1 MKKNI
6 LVFGY
11 GDLAQRLR
19 LIVNKD
25 FYELFGVSRTNKETE
40 LKNHI
45 SWNWLSKDNPKLNAK
60 DFDTIIFIPKPSSF
74 EEEGYKDGFIESSE
88 NLSLIH
94 I

>member
-60 DFDTIIFIPKPSSF
+60 DFDTIIGSSAPEAFPKEIDST
-74 EEEGYKDGFIESSE
+74 K
-88 NLSLIH
+88 
-94 I
+94 